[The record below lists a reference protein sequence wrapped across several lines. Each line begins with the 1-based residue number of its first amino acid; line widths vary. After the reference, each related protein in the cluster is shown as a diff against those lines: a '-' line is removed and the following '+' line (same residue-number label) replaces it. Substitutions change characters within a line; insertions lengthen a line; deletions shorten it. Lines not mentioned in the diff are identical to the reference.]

1 MARSGRRDQPI
12 DRRLGPIA
20 EFVDDLRRLRGDR
33 SLEAIGSRMG
43 YHPSTISRRLNPKEL
58 PPWDFVER
66 YVKACGADPGPWRA
80 RWRDIQEADTA
91 RPAPAERRDAA
102 GEPPAEQARHVAG
115 AAEQATGSQAST
127 GTAPGQDHRSTGE
140 TTEHDQRG
148 PGEAVG
154 RTTGDD
160 QKAAGH
166 ATGDRPVSGE
176 AAQRPAEGRPDA
188 AGAAEPATRPYAAG
202 NAPNSP
208 ERPPYAAVPA
218 EHAAGQA
225 PSGPDGAAGS
235 PTPPGSGRRRIG
247 FPVTIAAVAVVSIGL
262 ALYFTFTP
270 DDEEPPRTLTASP
283 TSAPSEPP
291 AGHGFTM
298 RIERMA
304 FRLFSREWT
313 MTAPGDI
320 ELWSNNQC
328 PQGTAHYWVA
338 LRPNGEPV
346 QFACNSWQYHKWI
359 GVPAGTYHLETWK
372 DHDGNAIHGSGVL
385 RSSVPIVVH
394 PKVTPAQTASA
405 SPDAD
410 APAAPG
416 AEDERSPA
424 P

>member
-188 AGAAEPATRPYAAG
+188 AGAAEPATRPYAQG
-202 NAPNSP
+202 THRIPRNGLHT
-208 ERPPYAAVPA
+208 PPYPR
-218 EHAAGQA
+218 
-225 PSGPDGAAGS
+225 S
-235 PTPPGSGRRRIG
+235 TPPGRRRPG
-247 FPVTIAAVAVVSIGL
+247 RTARPARPRRRDPGGGGSVS
-262 ALYFTFTP
+262 
-270 DDEEPPRTLTASP
+270 RSRSRRWRSSP
-283 TSAPSEPP
+283 SGWPCISPSRR
-291 AGHGFTM
+291 TM
-298 RIERMA
+298 R
-304 FRLFSREWT
+304 S
-313 MTAPGDI
+313 
-320 ELWSNNQC
+320 
-328 PQGTAHYWVA
+328 
-338 LRPNGEPV
+338 LRG
-346 QFACNSWQYHKWI
+346 
-359 GVPAGTYHLETWK
+359 
-372 DHDGNAIHGSGVL
+372 
-385 RSSVPIVVH
+385 R
-394 PKVTPAQTASA
+394 
-405 SPDAD
+405 
-410 APAAPG
+410 
-416 AEDERSPA
+416 
-424 P
+424 